1 MLLFGFGLGFGLGL
15 VVQTKV
21 GWGWVDLGQV
31 TLLASRLLW
40 ADTLFFI
47 LACMKKNEKKKTYLF
62 PGLASGRD
70 QLPQRD
76 ALILLCCVGA
86 HVNRRIERRK
96 EKKKKKKK
104 KSQEF
109 FAPVFLLL
117 VTAALLEDLHLK
129 VFEIALE
136 VLEVAVNVS
145 KPRDEGVQGLDNVG
159 DETDLALGHRRH
171 GAVHKH

>member
-104 KSQEF
+104 KKSRIF
-109 FAPVFLLL
+109 CSCFL
-117 VTAALLEDLHLK
+117 
-129 VFEIALE
+129 II
-136 VLEVAVNVS
+136 
-145 KPRDEGVQGLDNVG
+145 
-159 DETDLALGHRRH
+159 GHRRPP
-171 GAVHKH
+171 